1 MELRNLVE
9 DEVFYLVEK
18 ILNEDESL
26 CKCEKCKLDIAAIA
40 LNNLKPKYTVTE
52 KGYVFSKTYGLKPQ
66 FNTDI
71 LTEIIKAAEI
81 VRNNPR
87 HKLGGWFEEYRINRY
102 EWNRKNYNWE
112 GTFPSIK

>member
-52 KGYVFSKTYGLKPQ
+52 KGYVFSKTYRLKPQ

-81 VRNNPR
+81 VRNNSR
-87 HKLGGWFEEYRINRY
+87 HKLGG
-102 EWNRKNYNWE
+102 
-112 GTFPSIK
+112 